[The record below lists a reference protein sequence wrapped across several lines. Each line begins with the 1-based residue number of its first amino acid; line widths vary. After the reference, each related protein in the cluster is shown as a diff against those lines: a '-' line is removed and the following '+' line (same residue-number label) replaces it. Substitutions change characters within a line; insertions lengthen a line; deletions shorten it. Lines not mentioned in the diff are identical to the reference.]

1 MEKYKKTNEEARPE
15 GSDTPIRSMLDQLIL
30 LGAQKMIEQGLEA
43 ELQEYLGRQ
52 KYERQ
57 ENDTKKQY
65 RNGYSK
71 ERTVTAS
78 IGSMSV
84 RTPRLR
90 ERFESQILGRYQRLS
105 RQMQALVPDLYLHGL
120 SSGDFQQCFQGI
132 LGDSAPLSQT
142 SVLRMKKDWE
152 AEYQLWK
159 KRRLEKEYLYVWAD
173 GVYPKAGPKD
183 DSMAVLVLVGV
194 RRNGEKE
201 ILALEEGYRESAES
215 WSDLLRNIKKRGVEW
230 IGMVIADGALGLWK
244 ALRNVFPTTK
254 RQRCW
259 IHKMR
264 NVLDKVSARHE
275 DDVRELLRQMYHSHS
290 ADHTKTL
297 MKIFRQRYYTLYPKA
312 VECLEDNREML
323 LTYFQFPKK
332 HWRSIKSTNVIE
344 SMFSTVK
351 LRTNAARRIP
361 RRDSALYLVFKLLT
375 TLQTRL
381 KKLHGYKLVAQ
392 TIDRLHPKKQSKLRL
407 AA

>member
-1 MEKYKKTNEEARPE
+1 MAKYKKTDGEASSPM
-15 GSDTPIRSMLDQLIL
+15 RSMLDQLIL

-43 ELQEYLGRQ
+43 EIQEYLGRQ

-57 ENDTKKQY
+57 ENESNKQY

-71 ERTVTAS
+71 ERKITAS

-90 ERFESQILGRYQRLS
+90 ESFESQILGRYQRFS
-105 RQMQALVPDLYLHGL
+105 GQMQTLVPDLYLHGL

-152 AEYQLWK
+152 EEYRLWK
-159 KRRLEKEYLYVWAD
+159 KRYLEKEYLYVWAD

-230 IGMVIADGALGLWK
+230 IGMVIADGAVGLWK
-244 ALRNVFPTTK
+244 ALRDVFPTAK

-290 ADHTKTL
+290 ADYTKTL

-323 LTYFQFPKK
+323 LTYFQFPKR

-381 KKLHGYKLVAQ
+381 KKLHGYKLVAR
-392 TIDRLHPKKQSKLRL
+392 TIDRLHSKKHSKLRL

>member
-1 MEKYKKTNEEARPE
+1 MARYKKTNEEA
-15 GSDTPIRSMLDQLIL
+15 SSPIRSMLDQLIL

-43 ELQEYLGRQ
+43 ELQEYLGRK

-71 ERTVTAS
+71 ERTITAS

-90 ERFESQILGRYQRLS
+90 ERFESQILGRYQRLAG
-105 RQMQALVPDLYLHGL
+105 QMQTLVPELYLHGL
-120 SSGDFQQCFQGI
+120 SSGDFQQCFQGV
-132 LGDSAPLSQT
+132 LGNSAPLSQT
-142 SVLRMKKDWE
+142 SVLRMKKEWE
-152 AEYQLWK
+152 EEYTLWK

-194 RRNGEKE
+194 RRSGEKE

-215 WSDLLRNIKKRGVEW
+215 WSDLLRNIKKRGIEW

-244 ALRNVFPTTK
+244 ALRDVFPLAK

-275 DDVRELLRQMYHSHS
+275 EDVRELLRQMYHSHS
-290 ADHTKTL
+290 AQHTKML
-297 MKIFRQRYYTLYPKA
+297 MKIFRQRYFTLYPKA
-312 VECLEDNREML
+312 VECLEDSCEML
-323 LTYFQFPKK
+323 LTYFQFPKR
-332 HWRSIKSTNVIE
+332 HWKSLKSTNVIE
-344 SMFSTVK
+344 SMFATVK

-392 TIDRLHPKKQSKLRL
+392 TIDTLRKSKHAKLRI

>member
-1 MEKYKKTNEEARPE
+1 MAKYKKTNEEA
-15 GSDTPIRSMLDQLIL
+15 TAPIRSMLDQLIL

-43 ELQEYLGRQ
+43 EIEEYLGRK
-52 KYERQ
+52 KYERHEGQ
-57 ENDTKKQY
+57 SNRQY

-71 ERTVTAS
+71 KRQISAPIGNMS
-78 IGSMSV
+78 I
-84 RTPRLR
+84 RHPRLR
-90 ERFESQILGRYQRLS
+90 EPFESQILGRYQRRSDQL
-105 RQMQALVPDLYLHGL
+105 QALVPELYLHGL
-120 SSGDFQQCFQGI
+120 SLGDFQQCFQGI
-132 LGDSAPLSQT
+132 FGDAAPLSAT
-142 SVLRMKKDWE
+142 SVLRMKKEWE
-152 AEYQLWK
+152 EEYQLWK
-159 KRRLEKEYLYVWAD
+159 NRRLEKEYLYVWAD

-194 RRNGEKE
+194 NRRGEKE

-215 WSDLLRNIKKRGVEW
+215 WCNLLRAIKKRGVEW
-230 IGMVIADGALGLWK
+230 IGMVIADGALGLWN

-259 IHKMR
+259 VHKMR

-275 DDVRELLRQMYHSHS
+275 DDVRECLRQMYHSHS
-290 ADHTKTL
+290 AAHTKAL
-297 MKIFRQRYYTLYPKA
+297 MKVFRQRYYTLYPKA
-312 VECLEDNREML
+312 VECLEDQHEML
-323 LTYFQFPKK
+323 LSYFQFPKK

-392 TIDRLHPKKQSKLRL
+392 VIDQLHPKKHSKLRL
-407 AA
+407 VA

>member
-1 MEKYKKTNEEARPE
+1 
-15 GSDTPIRSMLDQLIL
+15 
-30 LGAQKMIEQGLEA
+30 
-43 ELQEYLGRQ
+43 
-52 KYERQ
+52 
-57 ENDTKKQY
+57 
-65 RNGYSK
+65 
-71 ERTVTAS
+71 
-78 IGSMSV
+78 
-84 RTPRLR
+84 
-90 ERFESQILGRYQRLS
+90 
-105 RQMQALVPDLYLHGL
+105 MQALVPDLYLHGL

-142 SVLRMKKDWE
+142 SVLRMKEDWE
-152 AEYQLWK
+152 GDYQLWR

-173 GVYPKAGPKD
+173 GVYPKAGPND
-183 DSMAVLVLVGV
+183 DSMAVLVLVRV

-215 WSDLLRNIKKRGVEW
+215 WSDLLRDIKKRGVEW

-244 ALRNVFPTTK
+244 APRNVFPTAK

-264 NVLDKVSARHE
+264 NVLEKVSARHE

-290 ADHTKTL
+290 SDHTRTL
-297 MKIFRQRYYTLYPKA
+297 IKIFWQRYYTLYSKA
-312 VECLEDNREML
+312 VECLEEHHEML
-323 LTYFQFPKK
+323 LSYFLFPKK

-361 RRDSALYLVFKLLT
+361 RRDSAMFFVFKLLT
-375 TLQTRL
+375 TLQAWL
-381 KKLHGYKLVAQ
+381 KKIHGHKLVAQ
-392 TIDRLHPKKQSKLRL
+392 TIDQMNSKKSSKKQSKLRL
-407 AA
+407 RFFILHNY

>member
-1 MEKYKKTNEEARPE
+1 MSKYKKETQEAIPS
-15 GSDTPIRSMLDQLIL
+15 GPSILDQLIL
-30 LGAQKMIEQGLEA
+30 LGAQKMIEHGLEA
-43 ELQEYLGRQ
+43 EIQEYLGRE
-52 KYERQ
+52 KYERH
-57 ENDTKKQY
+57 EKGKKKLY
-65 RNGYSK
+65 RNGLSQ
-71 ERTVTAS
+71 ERTITAS
-78 IGSMSV
+78 IGNMHI
-84 RTPRLR
+84 RAPRLR
-90 ERFESQILGRYQRLS
+90 EKFESQILGRYQRLS
-105 RQMQALVPDLYLHGL
+105 GQMQALVPELYLHGL
-120 SSGDFQQCFQGI
+120 SSGDFQQCFQGV

-142 SVLRMKKDWE
+142 SVLRMKEDWE
-152 AEYQLWK
+152 GEYQLWR

-215 WSDLLRNIKKRGVEW
+215 WSDLLRDLKKRGVQW

-244 ALRNVFPTTK
+244 ALRNVFPIAK

-275 DDVRELLRQMYHSHS
+275 DEVRELLRQMYHSHS
-290 ADHTKTL
+290 ADHTRTL
-297 MKIFRQRYYTLYPKA
+297 IKIFRQRYYTLYPKA
-312 VECLEDNREML
+312 VECLEEDQNIL
-323 LTYFQFPKK
+323 LTYFAFPSK
-332 HWRSIKSTNVIE
+332 HWKSIKSTNVIE

-361 RRDSALYLVFKLLT
+361 RRESALYLVFKLLT
-375 TLQTRL
+375 SLQVRL
-381 KKLHGYKLVAQ
+381 KKLHGCKLVAQ
-392 TIDRLHPKKQSKLRL
+392 TIDHMRFKKHSKLRL

>member
-1 MEKYKKTNEEARPE
+1 MSKYKKTDT
-15 GSDTPIRSMLDQLIL
+15 GSSPVRTMLDQLIL

-43 ELQEYLGRQ
+43 EIQDHLGRQ
-52 KYERQ
+52 RYERK
-57 ENDTKKQY
+57 ENDKNKQY

-71 ERTVTAS
+71 ERHITAS
-78 IGSMSV
+78 IGSMAIRS
-84 RTPRLR
+84 PRLR
-90 ERFESQILGRYQRLS
+90 EPFESQILGRYQRLS
-105 RQMQALVPDLYLHGL
+105 DQMQTLVPDLYLHGL

-132 LGDSAPLSQT
+132 LGPAAPLSQT
-142 SVLRMKKDWE
+142 SILRMKKDWE
-152 AEYQLWK
+152 EEYQLWK

-194 RRNGEKE
+194 RRSGEKE
-201 ILALEEGYRESAES
+201 ILALEEGYRESTES
-215 WSDLLRNIKKRGVEW
+215 WSDLLRNIQKRGVEW

-254 RQRCW
+254 CQRCW

-275 DDVRELLRQMYHSHS
+275 DEVRELLRQMYHSDS
-290 ADHTKTL
+290 AKHTKEL
-297 MKIFRQRYYTLYPKA
+297 MAIFRQRYLKLYPKA
-312 VECLEDNREML
+312 VNCLEDDREML
-323 LTYFQFPKK
+323 LTYFQFPKR

-381 KKLHGYKLVAQ
+381 KKLHGYKLVAL
-392 TIDRLHPKKQSKLRL
+392 TIDQLKLKPSKLRL

>member
-71 ERTVTAS
+71 ERTVTSS

-105 RQMQALVPDLYLHGL
+105 GQMQALVPDLYLHGL

>member
-1 MEKYKKTNEEARPE
+1 
-15 GSDTPIRSMLDQLIL
+15 MLDQLIL

-43 ELQEYLGRQ
+43 EIQEHLGRQ
-52 KYERQ
+52 RYERKG
-57 ENDTKKQY
+57 NDKNKQY

-71 ERTVTAS
+71 ERHITAP
-78 IGSMSV
+78 IGSMSI
-84 RTPRLR
+84 RSPRLR
-90 ERFESQILGRYQRLS
+90 EPFESQILGRYQRLS
-105 RQMQALVPDLYLHGL
+105 DQMQMLVPDLYLHGL

-132 LGDSAPLSQT
+132 LGPSAPLSQT
-142 SVLRMKKDWE
+142 SILRMKKDWE
-152 AEYQLWK
+152 EEYQLWK

-194 RRNGEKE
+194 RRSGEKE

-215 WSDLLRNIKKRGVEW
+215 WGDLLRNIQKRGVEW

-254 RQRCW
+254 CQRCW

-275 DDVRELLRQMYHSHS
+275 DEVRELLRQMYHSDS
-290 ADHTKTL
+290 AKHTKEL
-297 MKIFRQRYYTLYPKA
+297 MVIFRQRYHKLYPKA
-312 VECLEDNREML
+312 VNCLGDDREML
-323 LTYFQFPKK
+323 LTYFQFPKR

-375 TLQTRL
+375 TLQARL
-381 KKLHGYKLVAQ
+381 KKLHGYKLVAH
-392 TIDRLHPKKQSKLRL
+392 TIDQLKPSKLRI

>member
-1 MEKYKKTNEEARPE
+1 MTKYKKTNEEA
-15 GSDTPIRSMLDQLIL
+15 TAPIRSMLDQLIL
-30 LGAQKMIEQGLEA
+30 LGAQKMIAQGLEA
-43 ELQEYLGRQ
+43 EVEEYLGRK

-57 ENDTKKQY
+57 ASDTHKQY

-71 ERTVTAS
+71 QRKILTS
-78 IGSMSV
+78 CGILSL
-84 RTPRLR
+84 RQPRLR
-90 ERFESQILGRYQRLS
+90 EPFPSQILGRYQRLAEGI
-105 RQMQALVPDLYLHGL
+105 QALVPELYLHGL

-132 LGDSAPLSQT
+132 FGDATPLSQT
-142 SVLRMKKDWE
+142 SVLRMKKEWE
-152 AEYQLWK
+152 EEYQLWK
-159 KRRLEKEYLYVWAD
+159 NRRLEKEYLYVWAD

-244 ALRNVFPTTK
+244 ALRDVFPTAK

-275 DDVRELLRQMYHSHS
+275 DDVREILRQMYHSHS
-290 ADHTKTL
+290 PKHTNEL
-297 MKIFRQRYYTLYPKA
+297 MKLFRQRYDTLYPKA
-312 VECLEDNREML
+312 VECLEDDAEML
-323 LTYFQFPKK
+323 LSYFQFPKR
-332 HWRSIKSTNVIE
+332 HWKSIKSTNVIE
-344 SMFSTVK
+344 SMFATVK
-351 LRTNAARRIP
+351 LRTNAAKRIP
-361 RRDSALYLVFKLLT
+361 KRESALYLVFKLLT
-375 TLQTRL
+375 TLQSRL
-381 KKLHGYKLVAQ
+381 KKIHGYKLVAQ
-392 TIDRLHPKKQSKLRL
+392 TIDNLRKSKHAKVRL